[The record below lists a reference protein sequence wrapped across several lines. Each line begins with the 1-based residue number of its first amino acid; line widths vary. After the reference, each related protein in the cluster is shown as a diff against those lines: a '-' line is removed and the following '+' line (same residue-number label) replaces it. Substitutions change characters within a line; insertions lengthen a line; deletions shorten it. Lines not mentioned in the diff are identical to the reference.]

1 MTFKSMVSKTLFKPP
16 QNKFKHNH
24 QLNTILLFQM
34 QEARAEI
41 QAALDSTLEIKG
53 VFVKISLR
61 TLHIILRVNPS
72 PKFIEKNFFFHTES
86 IQDLLSRPT
95 SRLNTIKFF
104 KRAANHSTNLSTFY
118 SFIHTMYQYSQSYG
132 FKFLLC
138 EVSYRVMQTLI
149 KRDIDTHVTPQF
161 YESIQDSI
169 IELKETIEMQKNK
182 IKILEYNLSQEKK
195 KQINVVNPRIV
206 IIEEDGLTYT
216 TRAPT

>member
-1 MTFKSMVSKTLFKPP
+1 
-16 QNKFKHNH
+16 
-24 QLNTILLFQM
+24 M

-72 PKFIEKNFFFHTES
+72 PQFIDKSFFFNTES

-95 SRLNTIKFF
+95 SRLSTIKFF
-104 KRAANHSTNLSTFY
+104 KRAANHSTDLLHFY
-118 SFIHTMYQYSQSYG
+118 KFIHTMYNYSRTYG

-149 KRDIDTHVTPQF
+149 KRNIDTHVTPQF

-169 IELKETIEMQKNK
+169 IELKEKIEMQKNK